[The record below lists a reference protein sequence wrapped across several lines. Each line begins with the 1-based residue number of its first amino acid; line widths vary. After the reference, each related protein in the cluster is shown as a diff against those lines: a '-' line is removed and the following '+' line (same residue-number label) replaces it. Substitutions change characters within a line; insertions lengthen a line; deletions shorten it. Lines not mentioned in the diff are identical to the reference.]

1 MKTKL
6 YKSEAWLRLN
16 FLTKKLSIDEI
27 AALAG
32 VSGRT
37 IRTELQNRGLLR

>member
-6 YKSEAWLRLN
+6 YKSEAWLRLH

-37 IRTELQNRGLLR
+37 IRSELQLRKLI